1 MTERLLVQ
9 GGTVITLDRELG
21 ELAHGDVLVEDGVI
35 VAVAPSVECEDCV
48 RLDARGLAV
57 LPGLVDSHRHLWY
70 TALRGDAMDQVH
82 GSLRADLWP
91 RMALRYTPED
101 VLNCTRAGVVECLNA
116 GITCV
121 LDWCHIVNT
130 PDHAVAAVDALRS
143 LPIRA
148 VFAYGISMP
157 HKLIEAEQ
165 GPQGPV
171 DWTAARAL
179 RESSVG
185 VGGELLSMALALQG
199 PEATSFENTVND
211 IEAAREIGV
220 PMTMHVGIPQ
230 GPVPKLG
237 VKRLHDAGL
246 LGPDMNFVHCNALTD
261 EEIGHIAAAGATV
274 TITPMAELALGMGVP
289 PVGRLRRGGVAAAL
303 GADAVCSASGDLFD
317 EARTALLTDRL
328 LAAQVL
334 HAQGRAVAA
343 ADCFGMSTGEA
354 LAAITVDGARAC
366 WQLEAAGSLTV
377 GKQAD
382 LILLRMRDPNLA
394 PAGDTV
400 ATIVGCGHG
409 GNVDTVIVAGR
420 IVKRHGHL
428 QGLDVDAI
436 SAGLQATR
444 ERLSSVPDEGPDAAA
459 LGA

>member
-1 MTERLLVQ
+1 VTERLLVE
-9 GGTVITLDRELG
+9 GGTVITLDRQLG
-21 ELAHGDVLVEDGVI
+21 ELARGDVLVEDGVI
-35 VAVAPSVECEDCV
+35 VAVAPSIECEDCV
-48 RLDARGLAV
+48 RLDAHEMAV

-70 TALRGDAMDQVH
+70 TALRGDSMDHVH

-101 VLNCTRAGVVECLNA
+101 VLNCARAGVVECLDA

-130 PDHAVAAVDALRS
+130 PEHAVAAVDALRS

-148 VFAYGISMP
+148 VFAYGISMR

-165 GPQGPV
+165 GPQQPV

-179 RESSVG
+179 RESSVA
-185 VGGELLSMALALQG
+185 VGGKLLSMALALQG
-199 PEATSFENTVND
+199 PEATNWENTVSD
-211 IEAAREIGV
+211 VAAAREIGI

-230 GPVPKLG
+230 GPAPKLG

-261 EEIGHIAAAGATV
+261 EEIDHIAASGATV

-289 PVGRLRRGGVAAAL
+289 PVGRFRRAGVPAAL

-317 EARTALLTDRL
+317 EARTALLSDRL
-328 LAAQVL
+328 LTAQAV
-334 HAQGRAVAA
+334 HAQGKAVSAG
-343 ADCFGMSTGEA
+343 DPFGITTSEA
-354 LAAITVDGARAC
+354 LASITVDGARAC
-366 WQLEAAGSLTV
+366 WQLDAAGSLTP
-377 GKQAD
+377 GKSAD
-382 LILLRMRDPNLA
+382 LIMLRTRDPNLA
-394 PAGDTV
+394 PTGDSV
-400 ATIVGCGHG
+400 ATIVGCAHS

-420 IVKRHGHL
+420 IVKRHGRL
-428 QGLDVDAI
+428 QGLELDSI
-436 SAGLQATR
+436 SAGLAATR
-444 ERLSSVPDEGPDAAA
+444 ERLSAR
-459 LGA
+459 